1 MRSKAKKIL
10 VTTETIETISIR
22 YLRDSSPD
30 QSEVVD
36 AILEKIEPQ
45 AAAAWLLHGGN
56 GPHSLSAGSEPIDSE
71 L

>member
-22 YLRDSSPD
+22 YLHDILANSSG
-30 QSEVVD
+30 VVD
-36 AILEKIEPQ
+36 AILEKIEPH